1 MELND
6 FLIKFQDQFVDS
18 SEIIINVD
26 LNFREIESY
35 DSLTGMAI
43 LVMIKDEF
51 DLELADDE
59 YKKLKSVREIY
70 NYIQSKVN

>member
-6 FLIKFQDQFVDS
+6 FLAKFQEQFVSS
-18 SEIIINVD
+18 SEISVNAD
-26 LNFREIESY
+26 MNFREIESY

-51 DLELADDE
+51 DIELTDEE
-59 YKKLKSVREIY
+59 YKKLESVHAIY
-70 NYIQSKVN
+70 NYILSKES